1 MTVKHMFQKSWPMFR
16 CFSITW
22 LEMYM
27 LFLITVLFMVSWSLF
42 FNICGCTNVF
52 TEYEDEVAHWWSTV
66 LAVAC
71 NWLLGEDTTAENL
84 YSKLENI
91 PEVLHSVTDPLPK
104 SVFAAFM
111 ARRTFISNRC
121 QVSQKVIL
129 RQCAVASQLLNDS
142 LTYNSCKQEQELVL
156 VSLKKWYIFINLCLC
171 LLLICWLG
179 CIVVALHVCLNCA
192 VFLQCNLVCRI
203 LHRIIYDYKM
213 IL

>member
-156 VSLKKWYIFINLCLC
+156 VSLKKVIHFYKPLFMLTVNLLTGVHCSCIACLFKLC
-171 LLLICWLG
+171 S
-179 CIVVALHVCLNCA
+179 VSSVQPS
-192 VFLQCNLVCRI
+192 LQNTPS
-203 LHRIIYDYKM
+203 DY
-213 IL
+213 LRL